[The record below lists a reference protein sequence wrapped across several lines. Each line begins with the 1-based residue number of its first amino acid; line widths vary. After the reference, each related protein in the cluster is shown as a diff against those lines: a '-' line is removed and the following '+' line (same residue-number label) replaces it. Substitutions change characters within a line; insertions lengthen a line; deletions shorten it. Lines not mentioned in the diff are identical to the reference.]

1 MTDKL
6 VAAAIVALPMMLAA
20 WLALRRQ
27 PRPILWFTL
36 ACIVVGTGYLSSTG
50 ATDDIARLLIPARDA
65 SAPAAGAEAQPPA
78 GKPRPVEAMPQPSY

>member
-1 MTDKL
+1 VTDKL
-6 VAAAIVALPMMLAA
+6 VAVAIVALPMMLVA

-36 ACIVVGTGYLSSTG
+36 ACIVVGSGYLASTG
-50 ATDDIARLLIPARDA
+50 ATDDIARLLIPARGAD
-65 SAPAAGAEAQPPA
+65 APAASAETNSPG